1 MSNSSKINRMSI
13 KYTNI
18 FHCKT
23 VKNLPKMGL
32 NHQATLNYVPQ
43 FALLLGN
50 REAMHP
56 ILRLLNV

>member
-1 MSNSSKINRMSI
+1 MSI